1 MCDDIKPYES
11 DAEVDA
17 DMIDGLNRVID
28 RQDAKIESDAKVI
41 AALRE
46 ALDSAINMLE
56 ESHSGYISGSRTDL
70 EWDADRERIIEAGR
84 IVLTGDNEQTAG
96 ESK

>member
-28 RQDAKIESDAKVI
+28 RQEAKIASNARVI

-46 ALDSAINMLE
+46 ALVQAWYSRGPYYVEA
-56 ESHSGYISGSRTDL
+56 SHPGWCDRVRDL
-70 EWDADRERIIEAGR
+70 LSDAD
-84 IVLTGDNEQTAG
+84 EQTAG
-96 ESK
+96 ENHGDC